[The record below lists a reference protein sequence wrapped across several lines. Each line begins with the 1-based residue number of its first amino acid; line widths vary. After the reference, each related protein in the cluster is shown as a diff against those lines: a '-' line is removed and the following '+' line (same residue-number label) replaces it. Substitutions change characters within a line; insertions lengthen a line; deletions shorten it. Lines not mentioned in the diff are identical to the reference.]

1 MTKTLCEIF
10 AEEERDNQ
18 RKAVTMKAKPK
29 KQAASKGSLEETAR
43 FLQDVIAEIRC
54 GLKEGGDED
63 GDTRIYQ
70 ATKRMETYAK
80 TLRILAGG
88 GK

>member
-1 MTKTLCEIF
+1 M
-10 AEEERDNQ
+10 D
-18 RKAVTMKAKPK
+18 AKPK
-29 KQAASKGSLEETAR
+29 GQAAPKGSLEETAR
-43 FLQDVIAEIRC
+43 FLQDVIREIRC
-54 GLKEGGDED
+54 GLKEGGDGD

-80 TLRILAGG
+80 FLAGG